1 MPIFQLTWHFLLI
14 GNSLAAERP
23 LPAGQQR
30 KTPSLPNA
38 EGKPPRWNNAKIIS
52 SYWWCRNRTPWA
64 WHVTICPQTPLQWI
78 SLPRSL
84 LANKSPEESS
94 RPIWRKAG
102 GWSECLGT
110 GQAAGYSSRL
120 SKWQPAGRSS
130 IVAASSFSFHFPHIL
145 QPQPQPS
152 CSCSAKDLERSR
164 ISIAS
169 VRWGENV
176 SLIYV
181 LASVCVWVCVC
192 VFLCLYQAHYFC
204 IFFHTLR
211 LPCTFDWG
219 FLCVWDFCILRA
231 FLHQKKIVRTK
242 STTGCVCHCH
252 WSFSGRSCCCSCSWK
267 KQKREAEKPV
277 VTPWAKLFIMPFLL
291 LPSFVCALLPP
302 FRFPH
307 WAKRGFHLRFLAK
320 EQLRTLST
328 NVLLLLS

>member
-1 MPIFQLTWHFLLI
+1 MKQLANFSTDLTLSLNWELLGCGATTSCRTTK
-14 GNSLAAERP
+14 GNPQLAKCGREA
-23 LPAGQQR
+23 
-30 KTPSLPNA
+30 
-38 EGKPPRWNNAKIIS
+38 PRWNNAKIIS

-94 RPIWRKAG
+94 RPSWRKAG

-169 VRWGENV
+169 VGWGENV

-181 LASVCVWVCVC
+181 LATVCVWVCVSSC
-192 VFLCLYQAHYFC
+192 VYIKRIIFAYFFTHSDCLALLIGVFCASEIFAFCAHFYTKKKN
-204 IFFHTLR
+204 HKNKKHHRLR
-211 LPCTFDWG
+211 LP
-219 FLCVWDFCILRA
+219 LPLIL
-231 FLHQKKIVRTK
+231 
-242 STTGCVCHCH
+242 
-252 WSFSGRSCCCSCSWK
+252 
-267 KQKREAEKPV
+267 
-277 VTPWAKLFIMPFLL
+277 
-291 LPSFVCALLPP
+291 
-302 FRFPH
+302 
-307 WAKRGFHLRFLAK
+307 
-320 EQLRTLST
+320 
-328 NVLLLLS
+328 